1 MDETL
6 IQGKIEK
13 IAQGIKDNHHPIF
26 PGSERFGRFRAEHY
40 VLSEQYNEN
49 PNSLN
54 ETQKKRL
61 SNLEKKL
68 ALARMGV
75 SVLPLALAYAADKFV
90 FTDNDTFTS
99 IFQGTNYILSGL
111 VSLGFF
117 YMGLAGYKNGRDIE
131 NNIYKNPSRHS
142 FL

>member
-1 MDETL
+1 M
-6 IQGKIEK
+6 
-13 IAQGIKDNHHPIF
+13 
-26 PGSERFGRFRAEHY
+26 
-40 VLSEQYNEN
+40 SEQYNED

-117 YMGLAGYKNGRDIE
+117 YMGLAGYKNGRGIE